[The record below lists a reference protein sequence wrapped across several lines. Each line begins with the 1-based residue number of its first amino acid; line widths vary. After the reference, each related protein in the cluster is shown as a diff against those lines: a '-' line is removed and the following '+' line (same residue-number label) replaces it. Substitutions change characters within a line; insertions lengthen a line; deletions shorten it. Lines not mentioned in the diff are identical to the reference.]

1 LKKRTKKLLLLIDA
15 AARSL
20 HTEQN
25 KSFLVLFFKKEL
37 LFLFCN
43 CNAPGATEMTIL
55 SGMTITEHA
64 AFVAAPF
71 ATLSLVKLGATVIR
85 IDPLEGGIDYRRW
98 PLSPSGQS
106 LYWAG
111 LNKGK
116 KSVAI
121 DLRSPEG
128 RELAQA
134 IVTAPGEDSGLFVS
148 NLPATGWLDYD
159 ALRKQRADLI
169 MISIVGNR
177 DGSTA
182 LDYTVNC
189 AVGFPTATGPADGTL
204 PVNHV
209 LPAWD
214 FICGQTAATAL
225 LAADRHRR
233 RTRSGQRIRIALS
246 DVACAI
252 VAEMGLTAEV
262 ELGGSGRAR
271 YGNDIYGAFGR
282 DFATSDGRRLM
293 VAAVSLGQW
302 KALCR
307 ATGLEDTIA
316 KFERRTGTDLGKE
329 SDRFAA
335 RQQIADFLEPWFAAR
350 TLADT
355 RRALDAER
363 VCWGPYQ
370 SFEQLVA
377 DDPRC
382 SIGSDLFG
390 MVDHPGIGTTLT
402 PASPIDFSACE
413 PTPPQ
418 PGPLLGQH
426 TDEVLSDLL
435 GLSGATIAALHDRK
449 VVGSV
454 TR

>member
-1 LKKRTKKLLLLIDA
+1 
-15 AARSL
+15 
-20 HTEQN
+20 
-25 KSFLVLFFKKEL
+25 
-37 LFLFCN
+37 
-43 CNAPGATEMTIL
+43 
-55 SGMTITEHA
+55 MTITEHA
-64 AFVAAPF
+64 AFIAAPF
-71 ATLSLVKLGATVIR
+71 ATMSLVKLGATVIR

-121 DLRSPEG
+121 DLRRPEG
-128 RELAQA
+128 RKLAQA
-134 IVTAPGEDSGLFVS
+134 IVTAPGDECGLFVS
-148 NLPATGWLDYD
+148 NLPAIGWLDYD
-159 ALRKQRADLI
+159 ELRKQRTDLI
-169 MISIVGNR
+169 MVNIVGNR

-189 AVGFPTATGPADGTL
+189 AVGFPDATGPVDGTS

-233 RTRSGQRIRIALS
+233 KTKAGQRIRIALS

-252 VAEMGLTAEV
+252 VADMGLTAEV
-262 ELGGSGRAR
+262 ELGGAGRAR
-271 YGNDIYGAFGR
+271 YGNDIYGAFGH
-282 DFATSDGRRLM
+282 DFDTSDGRRLM
-293 VAAVSLGQW
+293 VAAMSIGQW

-307 ATGLEDTIA
+307 TTGLVNEIA
-316 KFERRTGTDLGKE
+316 TFERQTGTDLGKDG
-329 SDRFAA
+329 DRFAA
-335 RQQIADFLEPWFAAR
+335 RLQIAKFLKPWFAAR
-350 TLADT
+350 TLAEA
-355 RRALDAER
+355 RHLLDAGR

-377 DDPRC
+377 EDPRC
-382 SIGSDLFG
+382 STTSDLFG
-390 MVDHPGIGTTLT
+390 MVDHPGIGSTLT

-413 PTPPQ
+413 PMPPQ
-418 PGPLLGQH
+418 QGPLLGQH
-426 TDEVLSDLL
+426 TDEVLHDLL
-435 GLSGATIAALHDRK
+435 GLSDVTIATLHDRK
-449 VVGSV
+449 IIGAF
-454 TR
+454 RP

>member
-1 LKKRTKKLLLLIDA
+1 
-15 AARSL
+15 
-20 HTEQN
+20 
-25 KSFLVLFFKKEL
+25 
-37 LFLFCN
+37 
-43 CNAPGATEMTIL
+43 MTIL

-64 AFVAAPF
+64 AFIAAPF
-71 ATLSLVKLGATVIR
+71 ATMSLVKLGATVIR
-85 IDPLEGGIDYRRW
+85 IDPIEGGIDYRRW

-121 DLRSPEG
+121 DLRQPEG

-159 ALRKQRADLI
+159 ELRKRRSDLV

-189 AVGFPTATGPADGTL
+189 AVGFPDVTGPVDGTS

-233 RTRSGQRIRIALS
+233 RTKAGQRIRIALS

-252 VAEMGLTAEV
+252 VADMGLTAEV
-262 ELGGSGRAR
+262 ELGGAGRAR
-271 YGNDIYGAFGR
+271 YGNDIYGAFGH
-282 DFATSDGRRLM
+282 DFDTSDGRRLM
-293 VAAVSLGQW
+293 VAAVSIGQW

-307 ATGLEDTIA
+307 TTGLVNEIA
-316 KFERRTGTDLGKE
+316 TLERRTNTDLCNDG
-329 SDRFAA
+329 DRFAA
-335 RQQIADFLEPWFAAR
+335 RLEITELLKPWFSAR
-350 TLADT
+350 TLAEA
-355 RRALDAER
+355 RHLLDAGR

-377 DDPRC
+377 EDPRC
-382 SIGSDLFG
+382 SLANDLFG
-390 MVDHPGIGTTLT
+390 MVDHPGIGNIRT
-402 PASPIDFSACE
+402 PASPIDFSVCKS
-413 PTPPQ
+413 TLPQ
-418 PGPLLGQH
+418 RGPLLGQH
-426 TDEVLSDLL
+426 TDEVLYDLL
-435 GLSGATIAALHDRK
+435 GLSDVIITALRDRK
-449 VVGSV
+449 VVGSAKP
-454 TR
+454 